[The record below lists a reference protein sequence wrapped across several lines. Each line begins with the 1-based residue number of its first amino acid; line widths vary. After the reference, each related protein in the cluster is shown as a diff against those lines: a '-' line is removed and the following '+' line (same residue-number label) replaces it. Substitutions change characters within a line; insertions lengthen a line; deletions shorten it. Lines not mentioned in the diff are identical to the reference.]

1 MDFRL
6 PEEIEML
13 RDTAK
18 KFTDKEIRPLADS
31 IEREEKIPEEL
42 IKKLGETG
50 LMGVLIPPEYGGGGF
65 GELGYCAMQEEISQ
79 GCAST
84 ATFLGAHLS
93 IGSQTIILFGSE
105 ETKKKYLPG
114 LAKGELIAA
123 YSLSEAGSGSDA
135 AAMKAKAVYD
145 GGDWV
150 LNGTKIWVTNAPIA
164 DVIVVYAKMER
175 DGEELGPGAFVIE
188 TANDGF
194 NIDKIEKKMG
204 LKGSE
209 TAAISFSDFRI
220 PNENLLGDPGQGF
233 NIALTILDAGRLGL
247 GAVTLGQAKE
257 SLRLSTAYSQQRE
270 QFGQP
275 IADFQAIQWMLAEM
289 TTDIYAMESILY
301 RTANAYDEGK
311 LITREA
317 SCVKLFCSEA
327 LDRIVDHAV
336 QIHGGMGYSSE
347 LKIERMYR
355 DSRIHRIFEGTNEIQ
370 RLVIARETLKKG
382 GY

>member
-13 RDTAK
+13 RDMAK

-31 IEREEKIPEEL
+31 IEREKKIPEEL
-42 IKKLGETG
+42 IKKLSKTG
-50 LMGVLIPPEYGGGGF
+50 LLGVLIPPEYGGGGF

-123 YSLSEAGSGSDA
+123 YSLTEAGSGSDA
-135 AAMKAKAVYD
+135 AAMKSKAVYD
-145 GGDWV
+145 GSDWV
-150 LNGTKIWVTNAPIA
+150 LNGTKIWVTNGSIA
-164 DVIVVYAKMER
+164 DVIVVYAKMEK
-175 DGEELGPGAFVIE
+175 DGEDLGPGAFVIE

-194 NIDKIEKKMG
+194 KVDKIEEKMG
-204 LKGSE
+204 LKGSD

-220 PNENLLGDPGQGF
+220 PDENLLGDPGQGLK
-233 NIALTILDAGRLGL
+233 IALTILDAGRLGL

-257 SLRLSTAYSQQRE
+257 SLRLSTVYSKQRE

-275 IADFQAIQWMLAEM
+275 IAEFQAIQWMLADM
-289 TTDIYAMESILY
+289 TTDIYAMESMLY
-301 RTANAYDEGK
+301 RAANAYDEGK
-311 LITREA
+311 RITREA

-347 LKIERMYR
+347 MKVERMYR
-355 DSRIHRIFEGTNEIQ
+355 DSRINRIFEGTNEIQ

>member
-18 KFTDKEIRPLADS
+18 KFTDQEIRPLADS
-31 IEREEKIPEEL
+31 IEREEKVPEEL

-150 LNGTKIWVTNAPIA
+150 LNGTKIWVTNGPIA
-164 DVIVVYAKMER
+164 DVIVVYAKMEK
-175 DGEELGPGAFVIE
+175 DGEDLGPGAFVIE

-233 NIALTILDAGRLGL
+233 NIALTILDVGRLGL

-257 SLRLSTAYSQQRE
+257 SLRLSTLYSQQRE

-311 LITREA
+311 QITREA

-355 DSRIHRIFEGTNEIQ
+355 DSRVHRIFEGTNEIQ

>member
-31 IEREEKIPEEL
+31 IEREEKVPEEL

-150 LNGTKIWVTNAPIA
+150 LNGTKIWVTNGPIA
-164 DVIVVYAKMER
+164 DVIVVYAKMEK
-175 DGEELGPGAFVIE
+175 DGEDLGPGAFVIE

-233 NIALTILDAGRLGL
+233 NIALTILDVGRLGL

-257 SLRLSTAYSQQRE
+257 SLRLSTLYSQQRE

-275 IADFQAIQWMLAEM
+275 IADFQAIQWMLADM

-311 LITREA
+311 QITREA

-355 DSRIHRIFEGTNEIQ
+355 DSRVHRIFEGTNEIQ

>member
-18 KFTDKEIRPLADS
+18 KFTDQEIRPLADS
-31 IEREEKIPEEL
+31 IEREEKVPEEL

-145 GGDWV
+145 SGDWV
-150 LNGTKIWVTNAPIA
+150 LNGTKIWVTNGPIA
-164 DVIVVYAKMER
+164 DVIVVYAKMEK
-175 DGEELGPGAFVIE
+175 DGEDLGPGAFVIE

-257 SLRLSTAYSQQRE
+257 SLRLSTLYSQQRE

-289 TTDIYAMESILY
+289 TTDIYAMESMLY

-311 LITREA
+311 QITREA

-355 DSRIHRIFEGTNEIQ
+355 DSRINRIFEGTNEIQ

>member
-1 MDFRL
+1 M
-6 PEEIEML
+6 
-13 RDTAK
+13 
-18 KFTDKEIRPLADS
+18 
-31 IEREEKIPEEL
+31 
-42 IKKLGETG
+42 
-50 LMGVLIPPEYGGGGF
+50 
-65 GELGYCAMQEEISQ
+65 
-79 GCAST
+79 
-84 ATFLGAHLS
+84 
-93 IGSQTIILFGSE
+93 
-105 ETKKKYLPG
+105 
-114 LAKGELIAA
+114 IAA

-150 LNGTKIWVTNAPIA
+150 LNGTKIWVTNGPIA
-164 DVIVVYAKMER
+164 DVIVVYAKMEK
-175 DGEELGPGAFVIE
+175 DGEDLGPGAFVIE

-233 NIALTILDAGRLGL
+233 NIALTILDVGRLGL

-257 SLRLSTAYSQQRE
+257 SLRLSTLYSQQRE

-311 LITREA
+311 QITREA

-355 DSRIHRIFEGTNEIQ
+355 DSRVHRIFEGTNEIQ

>member
-18 KFTDKEIRPLADS
+18 KFTDQEIRPLADS
-31 IEREEKIPEEL
+31 IEREEKVPEEL

-50 LMGVLIPPEYGGGGF
+50 LMGVLIPLEYGGGGF

-150 LNGTKIWVTNAPIA
+150 LNGTKIWVTNGPIA
-164 DVIVVYAKMER
+164 DVIVVYAKMEK
-175 DGEELGPGAFVIE
+175 DGEDLGPGAFVIE

-233 NIALTILDAGRLGL
+233 NIALTILDVGRLGL

-257 SLRLSTAYSQQRE
+257 SLRLSTLYSQQRE

-275 IADFQAIQWMLAEM
+275 IADFQAIQWMLADM

-311 LITREA
+311 QITREA

-355 DSRIHRIFEGTNEIQ
+355 DSRVHRIFEGTNEIQ
-370 RLVIARETLKKG
+370 RLVIARETLKRG

>member
-18 KFTDKEIRPLADS
+18 KFTDQEIRPLADS
-31 IEREEKIPEEL
+31 IEREEKVPEEL

-150 LNGTKIWVTNAPIA
+150 LNGTKIWVTNGPIA
-164 DVIVVYAKMER
+164 DVIVVYAKMEK
-175 DGEELGPGAFVIE
+175 DGEDLGPGAFVIE

-233 NIALTILDAGRLGL
+233 NIALTILDVGRLGL

-257 SLRLSTAYSQQRE
+257 SLRLSTLYSQQRE

-311 LITREA
+311 QITREA

-355 DSRIHRIFEGTNEIQ
+355 DSRINRIFEGTNEIQ

>member
-18 KFTDKEIRPLADS
+18 KFTDQEIRPLADS
-31 IEREEKIPEEL
+31 IEREEKVPEEL

-135 AAMKAKAVYD
+135 AAMKSKAVYD
-145 GGDWV
+145 GSDWV
-150 LNGTKIWVTNAPIA
+150 LNSTKIWVTNGPIA
-164 DVIVVYAKMER
+164 DVIVVYAKMEK
-175 DGEELGPGAFVIE
+175 DGEDLGPGAFVIE

-209 TAAISFSDFRI
+209 TAAISFKDFRI
-220 PNENLLGDPGQGF
+220 PNENLLGDPGQGLK
-233 NIALTILDAGRLGL
+233 IALTILDAGRLGL

-257 SLRLSTAYSQQRE
+257 SLRLSTVYSQQRE

-275 IADFQAIQWMLAEM
+275 IAEFQAIQWMLADM
-289 TTDIYAMESILY
+289 TCDIYAMESMLY
-301 RTANAYDEGK
+301 RAANAYDEGK
-311 LITREA
+311 RITRDA

-347 LKIERMYR
+347 MKVERMYR

>member
-13 RDTAK
+13 RDMAK
-18 KFTDKEIRPLADS
+18 KFTDQEIRPLADR

-50 LMGVLIPPEYGGGGF
+50 LLGVLIPPEYGGGGF

-105 ETKKKYLPG
+105 DTKKKYLPG

-135 AAMKAKAVYD
+135 AAMKSKAVYD
-145 GGDWV
+145 GTDWV
-150 LNGTKIWVTNAPIA
+150 LNGTKIWVTNGSIA
-164 DVIVVYAKMER
+164 DVIVVYAKMEK

-209 TAAISFSDFRI
+209 TAAISFKDFRI
-220 PNENLLGDPGQGF
+220 PDENLLGDPGQGLK
-233 NIALTILDAGRLGL
+233 IALTILDVGRLGL

-257 SLRLSTAYSQQRE
+257 SLRLSTVYSKQRE

-275 IADFQAIQWMLAEM
+275 IAEFQAIQWMLADM
-289 TTDIYAMESILY
+289 TTDIYAMESMLY
-301 RTANAYDEGK
+301 RAANAYDEGK
-311 LITREA
+311 RITRDA

-347 LKIERMYR
+347 MKVERMYR
-355 DSRIHRIFEGTNEIQ
+355 DSRVHRIFEGTNEIQ